1 MAAVFH
7 IVVSLFQWGFFS
19 FHSKQNKTSSKR
31 NFRLKSNQPTNFQQT
46 ARIWHPVTSSSCRN
60 RRLHG
65 WWNTLVA
72 FCGSFIQGSITK
84 DRASSSKP
92 WWLPNQME
100 IPRGSRQRWMLHK
113 FWSGRT
119 RIKSGDLL
127 LEWCF
132 LGEGNESKS
141 NLVTC
146 HSWDSFIQTQA
157 CKTNSSSLLTL
168 KELAFGDKAFHGLF
182 NCKG

>member
-1 MAAVFH
+1 MLRCLLTPKQMAAVFH

-127 LEWCF
+127 LEWCCF
-132 LGEGNESKS
+132 WWREWIKIKS
-141 NLVTC
+141 G
-146 HSWDSFIQTQA
+146 HMS
-157 CKTNSSSLLTL
+157 
-168 KELAFGDKAFHGLF
+168 
-182 NCKG
+182 